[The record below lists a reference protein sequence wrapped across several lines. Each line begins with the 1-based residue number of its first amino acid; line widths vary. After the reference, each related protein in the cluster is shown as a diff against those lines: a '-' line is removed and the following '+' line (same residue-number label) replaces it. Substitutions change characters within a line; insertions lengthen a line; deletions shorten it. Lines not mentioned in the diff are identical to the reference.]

1 MPLPDNLLK
10 PIPGENPS
18 GADLRYT
25 PVYDQIK
32 EARRAEDDTN
42 QGEWV
47 RDVKKADYP
56 LVIKL
61 ATDALGNKS
70 KDLQI
75 AAWLT
80 EALVRVEGF
89 PGLQTG
95 VQLLQDLTST
105 FWETLYPLL
114 EDGDSELRASPLQW
128 IGN

>member
-1 MPLPDNLLK
+1 MPLPDNLLN

-18 GADLRYT
+18 GQDLRYA
-25 PVYDQIK
+25 PIYDQIK
-32 EARRAEDDTN
+32 EARRAEDDSA

-47 RDVKKADYP
+47 RDVKKADFP

-61 ATDALGNKS
+61 STDALATKS

-80 EALVRVEGF
+80 EALVRGEGF
-89 PGLQTG
+89 AGLKQG

-105 FWETLYPLL
+105 FRSETLPP
-114 EDGDSELRASPLQW
+114 RACHQE
-128 IGN
+128 